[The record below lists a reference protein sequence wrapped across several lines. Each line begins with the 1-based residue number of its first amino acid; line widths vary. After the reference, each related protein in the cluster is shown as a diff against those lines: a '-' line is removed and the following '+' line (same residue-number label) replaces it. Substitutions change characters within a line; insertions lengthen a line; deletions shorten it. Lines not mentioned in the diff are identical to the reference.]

1 LAQGKLKGQAGDEIV
16 QNKYADLQSTLLG
29 VQFGQATGANQSL
42 QQTKANMLSA
52 RQSATAGNRSSMQAL
67 TNTLLDT
74 DLDNLFT

>member
-1 LAQGKLKGQAGDEIV
+1 MAQGKLKGQAGDEMV

-52 RQSATAGNRSSMQAL
+52 KQSAAAGNRSSMQAL

-74 DLDNLFT
+74 DLDKLFT